1 MDRLSASEPKAFLRW
16 LQDETF
22 FSLCSRQHRL
32 LGHLDASS
40 TLAWLYG
47 SGHCPVTH
55 DFPGNF
61 SALRADVK
69 YRWGDVAS
77 IINDHTILPLFY
89 AFQSKE
95 QIDSVVKKMESPSIG
110 SLKYRLGLV
119 TGGFGAEHPLKACTA
134 CIAEDQNAHGV
145 AYWHLSHQF
154 PGVIQCPT
162 HGLLLRESTVNRQW
176 SGRFRWA
183 LPDPQLLEPSKHPAS
198 SDITICG
205 FGAAVLE
212 LATFGKSS
220 RFDPLIVCA
229 AYGEALRGLGFSRK
243 ERTGATA
250 SFLKHALRLQGY
262 TPLSLLPTTQH
273 AASVFI
279 SQMTRKPRSCA
290 HPLKHLTL
298 ITWLFGG
305 LSPFIEACE
314 RLSFTRAELGS
325 ILTDSNSA
333 PTVLSRLKIALPD
346 NQCPA
351 RRPKKLK
358 PHIRKNIVEL
368 LSEGN
373 HKKKICYEF
382 NITICTV
389 NRILRSEP
397 GLRRLWTEKQLEFNL
412 SQHRKEWIRTVAAW
426 PELSAEKIRK
436 KIPRAYGWLYRND
449 RIWLMSKTKKMP
461 SGCCGNNSN
470 VDWLQRD
477 KKMLDLITSKII
489 EKYGKL
495 DGLKIKIRDIYSE
508 VPSLFRSLEKRERYP
523 RTRALLEKI
532 IAESL

>member
-1 MDRLSASEPKAFLRW
+1 MDRLCASGPKAFVRW
-16 LQDETF
+16 LHDETF

-47 SGHCPVTH
+47 SSHFPVTH

-61 SALRADVK
+61 SGLRADVK
-69 YRWGDVAS
+69 YCWGDVAS

-89 AFQSKE
+89 AFQSE
-95 QIDSVVKKMESPSIG
+95 GQIDSAFKTMESPSIG

-134 CIAEDQNAHGV
+134 CMAEDQSTHGV

-154 PGVIQCPT
+154 PGVIQCPI

-183 LPDPQLLEPSKHPAS
+183 LPDPQLLEPSKHPES

-220 RFDPLIVCA
+220 RFDPSIVCA
-229 AYGEALRGLGFSRK
+229 AYGEALKGQGFSRT

-250 SFLKHALRLQGY
+250 SFLEHTLRLQSY
-262 TPLSLLPTTQH
+262 TPLNLLPTTQH
-273 AASVFI
+273 TAAIFI
-279 SQMTRKPRSCA
+279 SQMTRKPRSCV

-305 LSPFIEACE
+305 FSPFIEACE
-314 RLSFTRAELGS
+314 RLSCTRAELGS
-325 ILTDSNSA
+325 VLTDSNS
-333 PTVLSRLKIALPD
+333 TSTILSRLKIALPN

-358 PHIRKNIVEL
+358 AHIRENIIEL
-368 LSEGN
+368 LSEGT
-373 HKKKICYEF
+373 HKEIACYEF
-382 NITICTV
+382 NITVCTV

-397 GLRRLWTEKQLEFNL
+397 GLQRLWTEKQLEFNL
-412 SQHRKEWIRTVAAW
+412 SLHRTEWIRTVAVW

-449 RIWLMSKTKKMP
+449 RIWLMSNTKKMP
-461 SGCCGNNSN
+461 RGCCGNNSN

-477 KKMLDLITSKII
+477 KVMIDLITSKLI
-489 EKYGKL
+489 ENHGKL
-495 DGLKIKIRDIYSE
+495 DGLKIKMRDIYME
-508 VPSLFRSLEKRERYP
+508 IPSLFRSLEKRERYP
-523 RTRALLEKI
+523 KTRELLAKI
-532 IAESL
+532 IAGS